1 MSKFTEYL
9 EAVSNKK
16 TGLTDKIKK
25 EILKDYKTW
34 SSGFG
39 PEQMEEKD
47 HKKYVKFAL
56 NTNYKNLGKEVLE
69 WFKNYEPIK
78 TKVVKETTKVLEDL
92 LEELFFDKL
101 DNQHTRDRAID
112 ILDDLITQDDR
123 YDSDKY
129 SINDMD
135 DNDMVSQAIKYLNK
149 DKNRIRELIQ
159 ELESYGN

>member
-1 MSKFTEYL
+1 MKKFVEYL

-101 DNQHTRDRAID
+101 SKSKAKDETID
-112 ILDDLITQDDR
+112 LLLELITQDDR
-123 YDSDKY
+123 YNSDKW
-129 SINDMD
+129 SVNDLD
-135 DNDMVSQAIKYLNK
+135 ESDMVSQAIKWLNK
-149 DKNRIRELIQ
+149 DKNRIKELISD
-159 ELESYGN
+159 LEKL